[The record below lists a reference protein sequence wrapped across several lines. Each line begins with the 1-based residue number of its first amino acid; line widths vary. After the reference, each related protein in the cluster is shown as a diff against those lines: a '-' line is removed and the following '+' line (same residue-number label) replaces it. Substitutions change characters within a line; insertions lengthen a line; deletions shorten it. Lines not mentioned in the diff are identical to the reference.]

1 MAAPGERRWIVM
13 SVTLSPEELYV
24 NYRDKVTRYISSH
37 VSNEHDR
44 EDLVQQVFLNAVAA
58 QESYDSGRAAPG
70 TWLYVIA
77 RNAVTDY
84 FRRGGR
90 EPAAVELD
98 ELCGGERY
106 SGGEEPEERLLT
118 QETLETLAEALEWLS
133 ERERNIVIWR
143 FYHGLSAQETAERA
157 GVSYANARFLQH
169 QALKKLQKYLTE

>member
-1 MAAPGERRWIVM
+1 M
-13 SVTLSPEELYV
+13 SAVISPEELYV
-24 NYRDKVTRYISSH
+24 GYRDKVARYIHSH

-44 EDLVQQVFLNAVAA
+44 EDLVQQVFLNATAA
-58 QESYDSGRAAPG
+58 LDGYDPGRAAPG

-84 FRRGGR
+84 FRQNGR

-98 ELCGGERY
+98 EAYGDEVYGGA
-106 SGGEEPEERLLT
+106 EPEAQLLT
-118 QETLETLAEALEWLS
+118 QETLEALAQALEKLP

-143 FYHGLSAQETAERA
+143 FYHGFSARETAERA

-169 QALKKLQKYLTE
+169 QALKKLQTYLTE

>member
-1 MAAPGERRWIVM
+1 MNAVI
-13 SVTLSPEELYV
+13 SPEELYV
-24 NYRDKVTRYISSH
+24 NYRDKVARYIGSH

-58 QESYDSGRAAPG
+58 LDGYDPGRAAPG
-70 TWLYVIA
+70 TWLYAIA
-77 RNAVTDY
+77 RNAGTDY

-90 EPAAVELD
+90 EPLTVD
-98 ELCGGERY
+98 EPDGEAY
-106 SGGEEPEERLLT
+106 SGAYGGAEPEERLLT
-118 QETLETLAEALEWLS
+118 QETLETLAEALERLS

>member
-1 MAAPGERRWIVM
+1 M
-13 SVTLSPEELYV
+13 SAVISPEELYV
-24 NYRDKVTRYISSH
+24 GYRDKVARYISSH

-44 EDLVQQVFLNAVAA
+44 EDLVQQVFLNATAA
-58 QESYDSGRAAPG
+58 LDGYDPGRAAPG
-70 TWLYVIA
+70 TWLYAIA

-98 ELCGGERY
+98 EACGGERY
-106 SGGEEPEERLLT
+106 SGGAEPEERLLT
-118 QETLETLAEALEWLS
+118 QETLETLAEALERLS

-143 FYHGLSAQETAERA
+143 FYHGLSARETAERA